1 MRNKLL
7 ILVLSFLV
15 TACASTIGN
24 KQDVKTTSFLIGD
37 TSKNE
42 VLDTLGLPSEVTRSE
57 ALQQEF
63 WAYQDGPEFLGV
75 IIAVPAGGTSTTTE
89 TISSG
94 EAIGYDFKD
103 AAAIYIFDK
112 SETLIDV
119 RYPNKEQ

>member
-75 IIAVPAGGTSTTTE
+75 IIAVP
-89 TISSG
+89 
-94 EAIGYDFKD
+94 
-103 AAAIYIFDK
+103 
-112 SETLIDV
+112 LR
-119 RYPNKEQ
+119 RYFYHNRNYQLRRSDRLRFQRCSCYLHI